1 MSDLK
6 TAAKCSEC
14 VQPVCLSF
22 PLSNVSDISSDP
34 GLAALNG
41 TSFYVSDINFLSN
54 EALAWRGLATFVRI
68 VDRYIGE

>member
-1 MSDLK
+1 MRPGH
-6 TAAKCSEC
+6 CG
-14 VQPVCLSF
+14 
-22 PLSNVSDISSDP
+22 PLRASLNGCIFLVSNVSDISSDP

>member
-1 MSDLK
+1 MIAPARPLRA
-6 TAAKCSEC
+6 TAGQSQWLHFL
-14 VQPVCLSF
+14 V
-22 PLSNVSDISSDP
+22 SNVSDISSDP